1 MVNMIKNWL
10 INYGIN
16 ESMSLYLSNVIA
28 IITIII
34 ICMLANAAVKKFLMR
49 AVKAYVAKSKNKWD
63 DIILEKKVLQQI
75 VGIVPGIIVY
85 AFAPAFPAYESWIQ
99 RIASVYIVII
109 VLFAVHKLLNAIDD
123 IYRKSQ
129 GEKAR
134 PIKGYLQVI
143 EIIMFIIGIILIIS
157 FIINRS
163 PWIMLSGIGA
173 ATAIGSLIFK
183 DSILGLVASV
193 QLTANDMVKLG
204 DWIEMP
210 SFGADGDVIDITLH
224 TVKVQNWNKTI
235 STIPTQALI
244 NQSFKNWSGMQ
255 ESGGRRIKRH
265 IYIDMNSI
273 RFCTEEMLERFS
285 KNPSLKEYM
294 DNKKKDNGQLTN
306 LGVFR
311 AYLIEYLKNHPKLNK
326 KMTMMVR
333 QLQPTEKGLP
343 IELYVFTDGT
353 AWVNYEM
360 IQWDIFEHIFAVL
373 HEFDL
378 RVYQSPSGYDLVN
391 LRQ

>member
-1 MVNMIKNWL
+1 MIKNWL

>member
-1 MVNMIKNWL
+1 
-10 INYGIN
+10 
-16 ESMSLYLSNVIA
+16 
-28 IITIII
+28 
-34 ICMLANAAVKKFLMR
+34 MLANAAVKKFLMR

-360 IQWDIFEHIFAVL
+360 IQWDILNIYLLFSTNSIYGFTRVL
-373 HEFDL
+373 QDMI
-378 RVYQSPSGYDLVN
+378 
-391 LRQ
+391 

>member
-1 MVNMIKNWL
+1 MVELIKNWL
-10 INYGIN
+10 INQGIN
-16 ESMSLYLSNVIA
+16 GIMSIYLSNILAVIA
-28 IITIII
+28 III
-34 ICMLANAAVKKFLMR
+34 ICMSANVVVKSFLMR
-49 AVKAYVAKSKNKWD
+49 AVKAYITKTKYKWD
-63 DIILEKKVLQQI
+63 DIIFEKKVLQELAR
-75 VGIVPGIIVY
+75 IVPGIVVY

-99 RIASVYIVII
+99 RIASVYMVII
-109 VLFAVHKLLNAIDD
+109 VLLAVDKLLNALDD
-123 IYRKSQ
+123 IYRKSS

-134 PIKGYLQVI
+134 PIKGYLQVV
-143 EIIMFIIGIILIIS
+143 EIIIFIIGIILIIS

-210 SFGADGDVIDITLH
+210 AYGADGNVIDITLH

-235 STIPTQALI
+235 SMIPTQALI
-244 NQSFKNWSGMQ
+244 NQSFMNWSGMQ

-285 KNPSLKEYM
+285 QNPSLKEYL
-294 DNKKKDNGQLTN
+294 DNKKKENLQPTN

-311 AYLIEYLKNHPKLNK
+311 AYLIDYLKNHPKLNK

-360 IQWDIFEHIFAVL
+360 VQWDIFEHIFAIL
-373 HEFDL
+373 PEFDL
-378 RVYQSPSGYDLVN
+378 RVYQNPSGYDLMN
-391 LRQ
+391 LKQ

>member
-1 MVNMIKNWL
+1 LVNMIKNWL